1 MDYAQYAVKVTLVTF
16 TFLGTVATVSKIT
29 KRQVK
34 VVSTLCLLGSVGTGS
49 EMIKIQWY
57 KGSTLYLFRDSYN
70 WIKITL
76 PFRASCNWI

>member
-1 MDYAQYAVKVTLVTF
+1 MDYAQYAVKVVPF
-16 TFLGTVATVSKIT
+16 TFLGTVATVSKMT

-34 VVSTLCLLGSVGTGS
+34 VVSTLCLLGPVGTGS

-70 WIKITL
+70 WIKITKIHVKVV
-76 PFRASCNWI
+76 PFAF